1 MTVARLAAATWPEV
15 EAAVAGAEEPSLLL
29 VPLGATE
36 QHGPHLPLGVDTEIA
51 VALAEAAA
59 VAAPGAV
66 AAPALPFGSSGEHGD
81 FPGTLS
87 IGAAAT
93 ELVLVELGRSA
104 GETFSRLLFV
114 CAHGGNAAPLAA
126 AVARLRGEGRDV
138 RAWSPTWGG
147 DAHAGRTE
155 TSVMLALDAG
165 AHTDAAGNTGPAE
178 RGRPSFRIAEERT
191 TAVRGERAEPGNG
204 APLAELLG
212 RLRSDGVRAVS
223 PNGVLG
229 DPTGASAAE
238 GRRMLTAAAAELLA
252 EIANWPS
259 LPPAR
264 DRSVPEGA
272 AEMVT

>member
-1 MTVARLAAATWPEV
+1 MTVERLAAATWPEV
-15 EAAVAGAEEPSLLL
+15 EAAVVDAEETSLLL

-36 QHGPHLPLGVDTEIA
+36 QHGPHLPLGVDTELA

-104 GETFSRLLFV
+104 CETFSRVLFV
-114 CAHGGNAAPLAA
+114 STHGGNVEPVAA

-138 RAWSPTWGG
+138 RAWSPAWGG
-147 DAHAGRTE
+147 DAHAGRSE
-155 TSVMLALDAG
+155 TSVMLALDDAT
-165 AHTDAAGNTGPAE
+165 ATTTAAGNPGLAE
-178 RGRPSFRIAEERT
+178 RGRPFPPVPPERT
-191 TAVRGERAEPGNG
+191 TAVRGERVEPGNG
-204 APLAELLG
+204 APLAELIG

-223 PNGVLG
+223 PNGILG

-238 GRRMLTAAAAELLA
+238 GRRMLAAAAAELLA
-252 EIANWPS
+252 EIANWPV
-259 LPPAR
+259 PA
-264 DRSVPEGA
+264 PA
-272 AEMVT
+272 AR

>member
-1 MTVARLAAATWPEV
+1 MTLARLAAATWPEV

-59 VAAPGAV
+59 LAAPGAV

-104 GETFSRLLFV
+104 CETFSRLLFV
-114 CAHGGNAAPLAA
+114 CAHGGNAAPLTA

-138 RAWSPTWGG
+138 RAWSPAWGG

-165 AHTDAAGNTGPAE
+165 AGFDVAADPDAAE
-178 RGRPSFRIAEERT
+178 RGRALLPYTGQRS
-191 TAVRGERAEPGNG
+191 TAVRAEQAEPGNG
-204 APLAELLG
+204 APLADLIG
-212 RLRSDGVRAVS
+212 RLRTDGVRAVS

-252 EIANWPS
+252 AIAGWPT
-259 LPPAR
+259 PATTR
-264 DRSVPEGA
+264 APTPETVAG
-272 AEMVT
+272 